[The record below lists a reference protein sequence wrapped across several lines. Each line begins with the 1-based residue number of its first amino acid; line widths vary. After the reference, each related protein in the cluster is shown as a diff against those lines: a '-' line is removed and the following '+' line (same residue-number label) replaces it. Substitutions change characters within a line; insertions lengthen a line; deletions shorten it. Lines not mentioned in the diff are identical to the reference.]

1 MTDSRKIR
9 GASLIAGNP
18 YGPVDRP
25 LTSARARHAIGSGTV
40 AVFILCISG
49 CGEAPGPDMALGT
62 LERDRVELTAEARE
76 PITAVDV
83 HEGDHVDVGQKLLSQ
98 DTAATSARLDQARAA
113 VNQAKN
119 QLAELVKG
127 PRAEDI
133 LAARAR
139 LDGAMSQAESAD
151 REYNRVRD
159 LVEQK
164 LLSASNLDQQRAVRD
179 ASRAAEKEARAQLTE
194 LLRGTR
200 IEQLDQARDALARA
214 ESQLRELEVSAG
226 RLDVVAPV
234 SGIVEA
240 LPYKLGERPPAG
252 NPVVVLLRDGAPY
265 ARVYVP
271 EPLRARVVAGTAA
284 EIRADGLDKP
294 LGGIVRYISAE
305 AAFTPYY
312 ALTQR
317 DRSRLA
323 FLAEVTVTDPAG
335 VALPAGLPVEVRFP
349 AAP

>member
-1 MTDSRKIR
+1 MNDLRKVQ
-9 GASLIAGNP
+9 GACTAM
-18 YGPVDRP
+18 GPGV
-25 LTSARARHAIGSGTV
+25 V
-40 AVFILCISG
+40 ALLLCISG
-49 CGEAPGPDMALGT
+49 CDDGPGPEVALGT
-62 LERDRVELTAEARE
+62 LERDRIELTAEARE
-76 PITAVDV
+76 PITAIEVQ
-83 HEGDHVDVGQKLLSQ
+83 EGDHVEAGQALLRQ
-98 DTAATSARLDQARAA
+98 DPAATSARLDQARAA

-127 PRAEDI
+127 PRAEEI

-139 LDGAMSQAESAD
+139 LDGAVSQADSAD
-151 REYNRVRD
+151 REYERVRN

-179 ASRAAEKEARAQLTE
+179 ASKAAAKEARAQLTE
-194 LLRGTR
+194 LLKGTR
-200 IEQLDQARDALARA
+200 IEQLDQARDALALA

-226 RLDVVAPV
+226 RLEVTAPV

-271 EPLRARVVAGTAA
+271 EPLRARVMSGTAA
-284 EIRADGLDKP
+284 EIRADGLEKP
-294 LGGIVRYISAE
+294 LAGVVRYISAE

-323 FLAEVTVTDPAG
+323 YLAEITVTDPAG

-349 AAP
+349 AAR